1 MTGELAA
8 DERAVNDPVAPAPV
22 ARMPPG
28 PLVARFKPEWNSPI
42 RTKSRSFNILDRPAG
57 SGGMVWVSGSTAGAN
72 RDGKPAQ
79 EDVKF

>member
-22 ARMPPG
+22 ARMP
-28 PLVARFKPEWNSPI
+28 LVARFEPEWNSTI

-57 SGGMVWVSGSTAGAN
+57 SGCMVWLSG
-72 RDGKPAQ
+72 R
-79 EDVKF
+79 

>member
-28 PLVARFKPEWNSPI
+28 PLVARFEPEWNSPI

-57 SGGMVWVSGSTAGAN
+57 SGCMVWLSGRKARAN
-72 RDGKPAQ
+72 HDGNPAQ
-79 EDVKF
+79 RHVKF